1 MCQQYQAA
9 DCILRMDGF
18 KATSVIRDAV
28 SKVLNH
34 SVPIIAMTANAMQ
47 GDREKYL
54 ESGMDDYLSKPVKKD
69 ALAEMIDRWVRGEGR
84 ESAVTIEALYEQ

>member
-1 MCQQYQAA
+1 
-9 DCILRMDGF
+9 MDGF